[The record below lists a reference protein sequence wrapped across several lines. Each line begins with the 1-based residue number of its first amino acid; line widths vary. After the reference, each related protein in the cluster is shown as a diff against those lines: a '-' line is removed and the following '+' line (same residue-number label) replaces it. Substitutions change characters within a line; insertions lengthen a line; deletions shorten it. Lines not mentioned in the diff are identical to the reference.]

1 MSTMSSWDLQLWN
14 GQQNFDYEPMCMA
27 RQEDPDDVFW
37 EHLRE
42 LNRHRYGYYGDSP
55 PLHELAAAYGW
66 QIGPEEGALVV
77 GRRYGRREAEERA
90 RRERHALE
98 DGRLLEQMRE
108 REREAV
114 RYITGGRPMR
124 PMIEGPESRP
134 STPRRNSRQER
145 SRLQITAGPS
155 RPDSPGSSCALS
167 PRNRHSRRA
176 SQIQRPYEY
185 EEPCEPS
192 VANAGQ
198 RPLMLTWSDD
208 GSQSGSEGSDART
221 WSME

>member
-1 MSTMSSWDLQLWN
+1 MLSWDLQLWN
-14 GQQNFDYEPMCMA
+14 GQQNFDSGPMCMP

-66 QIGPEEGALVV
+66 QIGPEEGALIV
-77 GRRYGRREAEERA
+77 GRRYGRHEAEERA

-108 REREAV
+108 RERDAV

-145 SRLQITAGPS
+145 SRLQIMAGPS
-155 RPDSPGSSCALS
+155 RPSSPGSPSALS

-192 VANAGQ
+192 IANAGQ

-208 GSQSGSEGSDART
+208 GSQSGSEGSEART